1 MENELINS
9 FNKITDSLNKLE
21 KSTKSISN
29 IVGEIKSLDKV
40 CSALSTTSNKLD
52 TKNLKDYFDSIYS
65 GLKKIMNVE
74 GDLEK
79 IGIQINK
86 VFGIVSETS
95 ETLNDG
101 AGKFIS
107 VMMEL
112 SGGVATMSSVGSSIT
127 EVGQSTAVIGES
139 IATVGAQ
146 ASISLGSVAT
156 AAETATVSTGGF
168 GTAMS
173 FMAAHPVGVAVTAIG
188 LLAGAFLGVSKLM
201 GDTSDASSKFNEM
214 QEKNRERIDEVTE
227 SLRENAEELKN
238 TQSTIDADYSLTL
251 DQVDQLVAMTGKDGY
266 VGNIDEAKY
275 LIDQINAVL
284 PNSVEL
290 VDGSKVVWKDLNGE
304 ITSNTEEIKK
314 NIEIL
319 KQRAIVEA
327 YQEKYLEAIREES
340 SITAERVKA
349 QNALE
354 AAERRHNE
362 LRMCGMDLTNEEKA
376 EKRELEKQ
384 IEGYRKTI
392 KSCDEQLVEITNTT
406 RDFEAMQKSLSG
418 KTEDMA
424 NAMVEQYTIVD
435 INGEKTWESLG
446 TGLMN
451 LDAKIQA
458 HTEHSK
464 TMSESELA
472 ATKLAKDSIVES
484 LQEKAREYG
493 YSYNEM
499 IGVLERQGIY
509 LKEEEK
515 TQFRESLS
523 IIDKSEREKQR
534 IVRDSKEY
542 IRDINNSGLSV
553 INEDTKKLEEAY
565 TIFAESGDVSGKRL
579 CGELQR
585 SIHDNN
591 GQVTDGMHELV
602 CKITKQAENTKIKLL
617 ITTEVEDATVKI
629 TSMTKKVIASLPSF
643 IKMRKFA
650 SREDSHQ

>member
-1 MENELINS
+1 
-9 FNKITDSLNKLE
+9 
-21 KSTKSISN
+21 
-29 IVGEIKSLDKV
+29 
-40 CSALSTTSNKLD
+40 
-52 TKNLKDYFDSIYS
+52 
-65 GLKKIMNVE
+65 
-74 GDLEK
+74 
-79 IGIQINK
+79 
-86 VFGIVSETS
+86 
-95 ETLNDG
+95 
-101 AGKFIS
+101 
-107 VMMEL
+107 
-112 SGGVATMSSVGSSIT
+112 
-127 EVGQSTAVIGES
+127 
-139 IATVGAQ
+139 
-146 ASISLGSVAT
+146 
-156 AAETATVSTGGF
+156 
-168 GTAMS
+168 
-173 FMAAHPVGVAVTAIG
+173 
-188 LLAGAFLGVSKLM
+188 M

-553 INEDTKKLEEAY
+553 INEDTKKKLEEAY

-617 ITTEVEDATVKI
+617 ITTG
-629 TSMTKKVIASLPSF
+629 S
-643 IKMRKFA
+643 
-650 SREDSHQ
+650 

>member
-1 MENELINS
+1 M
-9 FNKITDSLNKLE
+9 
-21 KSTKSISN
+21 
-29 IVGEIKSLDKV
+29 
-40 CSALSTTSNKLD
+40 
-52 TKNLKDYFDSIYS
+52 
-65 GLKKIMNVE
+65 
-74 GDLEK
+74 
-79 IGIQINK
+79 
-86 VFGIVSETS
+86 
-95 ETLNDG
+95 
-101 AGKFIS
+101 
-107 VMMEL
+107 
-112 SGGVATMSSVGSSIT
+112 
-127 EVGQSTAVIGES
+127 
-139 IATVGAQ
+139 
-146 ASISLGSVAT
+146 
-156 AAETATVSTGGF
+156 
-168 GTAMS
+168 
-173 FMAAHPVGVAVTAIG
+173 
-188 LLAGAFLGVSKLM
+188 
-201 GDTSDASSKFNEM
+201 
-214 QEKNRERIDEVTE
+214 TE

-435 INGEKTWESLG
+435 INGEK
-446 TGLMN
+446 
-451 LDAKIQA
+451 
-458 HTEHSK
+458 H
-464 TMSESELA
+464 
-472 ATKLAKDSIVES
+472 
-484 LQEKAREYG
+484 
-493 YSYNEM
+493 
-499 IGVLERQGIY
+499 
-509 LKEEEK
+509 
-515 TQFRESLS
+515 
-523 IIDKSEREKQR
+523 
-534 IVRDSKEY
+534 
-542 IRDINNSGLSV
+542 
-553 INEDTKKLEEAY
+553 
-565 TIFAESGDVSGKRL
+565 GK
-579 CGELQR
+579 
-585 SIHDNN
+585 
-591 GQVTDGMHELV
+591 V
-602 CKITKQAENTKIKLL
+602 
-617 ITTEVEDATVKI
+617 
-629 TSMTKKVIASLPSF
+629 
-643 IKMRKFA
+643 
-650 SREDSHQ
+650 